1 VRRPDIVVVER
12 ALEALP
18 ASLAG
23 DLVKRL
29 RRALIGRGLVVV
41 TSALPADLDEPPFD
55 VVIRFDEGGVAERQ
69 DRRARKPAELETA

>member
-1 VRRPDIVVVER
+1 MLAGANVAE
-12 ALEALP
+12 P

-41 TSALPADLDEPPFD
+41 TSQFALEFDDPPFD
-55 VVIRFDEGGVAERQ
+55 MLIRFGQGSVVDRQ
-69 DRRARKPAELETA
+69 DRRARKPAELEVL